1 MLNLNSCRLIFKK
14 RKEKKKYSEKTCYC
28 KNKNKIIDYNCIHPI
43 IMPVALNHLFNVIKL
58 NVNTFQ

>member
-28 KNKNKIIDYNCIHPI
+28 KNKNKNIDYNCIHPI
-43 IMPVALNHLFNVIKL
+43 IMPVALNPFI
-58 NVNTFQ
+58 